1 MTFVWTEE
9 MKELWA
15 FIEPWIE
22 WRVKENAP
30 QEIKDAEKRFLELY
44 AYEEE
49 RQKMKENKDSKKR
62 KRK

>member
-22 WRVKENAP
+22 WRVKEDAP

-44 AYEEE
+44 DYEEE